1 MTDNFTASCLL
12 LYHTRMVIQK
22 LQKCWIEN
30 PILLTCVKT
39 IQNSAYAVVLDC
51 FYMREIGLDFQSNI
65 FEVIGL
71 PQSFLDSFIW
81 KEDKVLSF
89 HNN

>member
-1 MTDNFTASCLL
+1 ML
-12 LYHTRMVIQK
+12 IKK

-30 PILLTCVKT
+30 PIRLTCVKT
-39 IQNSAYAVVLDC
+39 IQNSAYGIVLDC